1 MKCKKIVLG
10 YVPVMRDTFPVAP
23 ARQMRDRIRARVDE
37 ILQGN
42 EHIELAD
49 AAPLLPDGMLWDNA
63 DVEKVAAFLE
73 EKHADALFLPHCNF
87 GQEEAAAKLAARL
100 GRPVLLWGPRDPA
113 PEGLN
118 FRPLDIQCGL
128 FATSKALVR
137 YGVPFTY
144 LENCNL
150 DSEILAEG
158 LDRFARTVAVVKAMR
173 GMRVGQIGLRPR
185 QFLSVK
191 VNESELLEKFG
202 IEVTPIWTEEITT
215 VVAKLRSG
223 NADKIGRVQ
232 KIELPMATKRLG
244 TLEDRGPDPSI
255 RQRMEDI
262 RSKVDCTNVK
272 DDTLEKIAVVEL
284 AIERIAQLHELDAIA
299 LDCWAY
305 LSSEFGIGACFVIGD
320 LIDRGLVVACETD
333 IHAAITARMLYAATF
348 DSSCPFIADMTVRH
362 PTNDNGELLWH
373 CGPFASSLK
382 KEGVK
387 GSLCD
392 CKGFFEIKG
401 GDITLARMDQTKGS
415 YLLFADEVRG
425 IEGPQ
430 TNGNYVWVEANDWPA
445 WEKKFMYGPYIH
457 HICGVHGKLA
467 PVLEEACK
475 YIGQVTHDSVNEV
488 KEL

>member
-1 MKCKKIVLG
+1 
-10 YVPVMRDTFPVAP
+10 
-23 ARQMRDRIRARVDE
+23 
-37 ILQGN
+37 
-42 EHIELAD
+42 
-49 AAPLLPDGMLWDNA
+49 
-63 DVEKVAAFLE
+63 
-73 EKHADALFLPHCNF
+73 
-87 GQEEAAAKLAARL
+87 
-100 GRPVLLWGPRDPA
+100 
-113 PEGLN
+113 
-118 FRPLDIQCGL
+118 
-128 FATSKALVR
+128 
-137 YGVPFTY
+137 
-144 LENCNL
+144 
-150 DSEILAEG
+150 
-158 LDRFARTVAVVKAMR
+158 
-173 GMRVGQIGLRPR
+173 
-185 QFLSVK
+185 
-191 VNESELLEKFG
+191 
-202 IEVTPIWTEEITT
+202 
-215 VVAKLRSG
+215 
-223 NADKIGRVQ
+223 
-232 KIELPMATKRLG
+232 MATKRLG

-401 GDITLARMDQTKGS
+401 GDITLARMDQTICCLRMKFGV
-415 YLLFADEVRG
+415 LRVRR
-425 IEGPQ
+425 P
-430 TNGNYVWVEANDWPA
+430 TAT
-445 WEKKFMYGPYIH
+445 M
-457 HICGVHGKLA
+457 CGWKRTIGLHGKRNSCTALTSTIFVA
-467 PVLEEACK
+467 FMGNWPLC
-475 YIGQVTHDSVNEV
+475 
-488 KEL
+488 

>member
-191 VNESELLEKFG
+191 VNESELLEKLG

-333 IHAAITARMLYAATF
+333 IHAAITAYGGG
-348 DSSCPFIADMTVRH
+348 VR
-362 PTNDNGELLWH
+362 
-373 CGPFASSLK
+373 
-382 KEGVK
+382 
-387 GSLCD
+387 
-392 CKGFFEIKG
+392 
-401 GDITLARMDQTKGS
+401 R
-415 YLLFADEVRG
+415 
-425 IEGPQ
+425 
-430 TNGNYVWVEANDWPA
+430 EA
-445 WEKKFMYGPYIH
+445 
-457 HICGVHGKLA
+457 L
-467 PVLEEACK
+467 
-475 YIGQVTHDSVNEV
+475 
-488 KEL
+488 